1 MVFEVT
7 LGNAITVLALL
18 VMGAWAMAKVIA
30 RIYERRSVERFESAE
45 EQLAH
50 LHTGMEQVSK
60 RLAAVEITLKDA
72 DSITNINTVYNA
84 LTSDTKAYIP
94 SKYVTALEQ
103 YVARIAE
110 LKAEAAAASSSSSTS
125 TGTSTGSTTD
135 TTTNTATTSTTE
147 T

>member
-45 EQLAH
+45 EQLAY
-50 LHTGMEQVSK
+50 LQTGMEQVSK

-72 DSITNINTVYNA
+72 PKHDDLAKIYERVNR
-84 LTSDTKAYIP
+84 LTEEVKGLVGEFAGAKHT
-94 SKYVTALEQ
+94 LGLLHQ
-103 YVARIAE
+103 FLLNGGGQR
-110 LKAEAAAASSSSSTS
+110 
-125 TGTSTGSTTD
+125 
-135 TTTNTATTSTTE
+135 
-147 T
+147 